1 MLGLVDTNCDPTGV
15 DYVIPSNDDAIRA
28 IKLLT
33 AKIADAVLEGKALR
47 KDLPEEERAE
57 PEPVGRRPAAPAAED
72 FADEDLLG
80 EATLAK
86 LMSGDYDEEMR
97 AAGLAEAATAE
108 AAAGTPVEAG
118 VEAPVEAPV
127 DAAVETP
134 QPESSAEET
143 KPAEA
148 PDGGSPA

>member
-1 MLGLVDTNCDPTGV
+1 
-15 DYVIPSNDDAIRA
+15 
-28 IKLLT
+28 
-33 AKIADAVLEGKALR
+33 
-47 KDLPEEERAE
+47 
-57 PEPVGRRPAAPAAED
+57 VGRRPSAPAAED

-97 AAGLAEAATAE
+97 AASLAEAATAE

-127 DAAVETP
+127 ESAVETP
-134 QPESSAEET
+134 QPENSAEET
-143 KPAEA
+143 KPAES